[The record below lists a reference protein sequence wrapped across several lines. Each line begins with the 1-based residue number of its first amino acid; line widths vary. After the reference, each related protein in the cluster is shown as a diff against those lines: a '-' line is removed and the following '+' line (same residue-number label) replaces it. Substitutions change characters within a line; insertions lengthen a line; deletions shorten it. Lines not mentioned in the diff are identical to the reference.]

1 MYLVEDR
8 LLRQVQPH
16 HHTIHHPLYRLN
28 SNRGVRIQVILSAL
42 FPRILTICA
51 ATENDL
57 GVKKATKKMKIPAT
71 VQVLS
76 RDLNSVSLAEDVAD
90 PTPLKM
96 IMTKWI
102 LGKHQNS

>member
-8 LLRQVQPH
+8 PLRQVHHH
-16 HHTIHHPLYRLN
+16 HHTIHHPLRLN

-42 FPRILTICA
+42 FLRILTICA

-57 GVKKATKKMKIPAT
+57 GVKKATKKMKIPAM

-102 LGKHQNS
+102 FGKHQNS